1 MLTYMCSGQLAITV
15 LLWDCKSVKYS
26 IYFSSK
32 QSSMIFIHTAE
43 ENNFADI
50 TFKLDAAGGGG
61 GVEWLDVDIHNY
73 VGVPACADGV
83 FDA

>member
-1 MLTYMCSGQLAITV
+1 
-15 LLWDCKSVKYS
+15 
-26 IYFSSK
+26 
-32 QSSMIFIHTAE
+32 MIFIHTAE

-73 VGVPACADGV
+73 VVIPAGADGV